1 MAELSV
7 VDVEDFTSGR
17 LSSDDPEV
25 ERMLDAALV
34 TARRYCGWA
43 VTPVIVN
50 DAVTLDG
57 PDSRI
62 LMLPTRKLVTLTS
75 ISENGTPVSL
85 ASVSATPGG
94 PPGATSRP
102 AAVRKD
108 SGGRGGWWGGR
119 YQSIDVVMTHG
130 YLEAEAADWRYAVLS
145 MVDEMAQ
152 MQMSGS
158 SSPDIVSKKVDDVT
172 YRWADRYSNAAEA
185 SLYSFMSTFDS
196 YRLYPLE
203 FM

>member
-17 LSSDDPEV
+17 LGSGDPEV

-43 VTPVIVN
+43 VTPVITN
-50 DAVTLDG
+50 DAITLDG
-57 PDSRI
+57 PGSRI

-75 ISENGTPVSL
+75 ISENGTSL
-85 ASVSATPGG
+85 SLDSVSVAPGG
-94 PPGATSRP
+94 LPGATSRP
-102 AAVRKD
+102 AAVRKE
-108 SGGRGGWWGGR
+108 SGGQWGSR

-130 YLEAEAADWRYAVLS
+130 YLDAEAADWRYAVLS
-145 MVDEMAQ
+145 MVDEMGQ

-172 YRWADRYSNAAEA
+172 YRWADRYANAAEC
-185 SLYSFMSTFDS
+185 SLYSFMSTFDR
-196 YRLYPLE
+196 YRLYPVE